1 MTGINKLTYYL
12 CLAGICLGI
21 ILGLGLGI
29 AMGSLLVITLVVVIA
44 IIMAYVFYRRINEV
58 MTDDLSE
65 TISGKA
71 AIRTLEIL
79 TVLGA
84 IIFAITMML
93 YWGTG
98 GGLGSGIGSL
108 DNGSAIIHFM
118 VWYPNFNPL
127 YDEHVFIQ
135 DMNNISGDELFS
147 LERLFGL
154 GYRVRDGPMFMG
166 LAFGIMTILIAGLFA
181 AFSFYYNKKMEP
193 ETR

>member
-1 MTGINKLTYYL
+1 MAGINRMTYYL

-29 AMGSLLVITLVVVIA
+29 AMGSLLVITLVVIIA
-44 IIMAYVFYRRINEV
+44 MIGAYVFHRRINEV

-65 TISGKA
+65 AISGKA

-84 IIFAITMML
+84 ILFASTMML

-98 GGLGSGIGSL
+98 GGLGSGIHTF
-108 DNGSAIIHFM
+108 DNGSATIHFS
-118 VWYPNFNPL
+118 VWYPDFHPV
-127 YDEHVFIQ
+127 YDERVFIQ
-135 DMNNISGDELFS
+135 EMNNISGDELFS

-166 LAFGIMTILIAGLFA
+166 LAFGIMTILTAGLFA
-181 AFSFYYNKKMEP
+181 AFSYYYNKKMDP
-193 ETR
+193 ET

>member
-1 MTGINKLTYYL
+1 MSGINKMTYYL
-12 CLAGICLGI
+12 CLLGICLGI
-21 ILGLGLGI
+21 ILGLGLGL
-29 AMGSLLVITLVVVIA
+29 AMGNMLIIIFVVIIA
-44 IIMAYVFYRRINEV
+44 IIATYAFYRRINEV
-58 MTDDLSE
+58 MTDDLSVI
-65 TISGKA
+65 ISGKA
-71 AIRTLEIL
+71 AIRTLEII

-84 IIFAITMML
+84 ILFASTMML

-98 GGLGSGIGSL
+98 GGLGTGIGTEN
-108 DNGSAIIHFM
+108 NGSATIHFM
-118 VWYPNFNPL
+118 VWYPNFNPI

-135 DMNNISGDELFS
+135 NMNNISGDELFS

-166 LAFGIMTILIAGLFA
+166 LAFGIITILITGLFV